1 MHSINPATS
10 PLIFLALALAGC
22 ASTTGSNAPGG
33 ADMAASVVPVEE
45 ARAFAVFD
53 GDTGAELSF
62 EELLER
68 AAGVQV
74 VVLGETHDD
83 AGGHAYQ
90 RAVVEALFERFP
102 GSALALEM
110 LERDEQ
116 DAVNDLAAGLVD
128 AAMFA
133 GDTNSSS
140 WAGEGS
146 WAAWYQPV
154 IDAALEHDGRVIAAN
169 APRRYVR
176 VASRRG
182 YGPLA
187 AVDARRRAY
196 FDFPHGPQPEGYRQR
211 FFELMGGMGHGD
223 GGMDE
228 EMVAKVFRSQSMW
241 DATMAG
247 SIAAAGPST
256 KHKVA
261 LLVGQFHSDFE
272 GGTVAQLRHLLPT
285 VRVLVIS
292 LQPVAAGALAEDD
305 RGRADLVVYTR

>member
-1 MHSINPATS
+1 MQRFNATPS
-10 PLIFLALALAGC
+10 FLILLALSAAGC
-22 ASTTGSNAPGG
+22 ASTGSQGSQPGSSSS
-33 ADMAASVVPVEE
+33 AVMVALED
-45 ARAFAVFD
+45 ARAYPAFD
-53 GDTGAELSF
+53 GSSGARLSF
-62 EELLER
+62 EQVLER
-68 AAGVQV
+68 AAAAHV
-74 VVLGETHDD
+74 VVIGETHDD

-116 DAVNDLAAGLVD
+116 DAVADFEAGLVD
-128 AAMFA
+128 AGMFA
-133 GDTNSSS
+133 TDTNSES

-146 WAAWYQPV
+146 WEAWYQPV

-196 FDFPHGPQPEGYRQR
+196 FDFPHGPQPEGYRER
-211 FFELMGGMGHGD
+211 FFELMGGMGHGE

-228 EMVAKVFRSQSMW
+228 EMVASVFRAQTMW

-247 SIAAAGPST
+247 SVAAAAPGPAR
-256 KHKVA
+256 KVV

-272 GGTVAQLRHLLPT
+272 GGTVAQLRHLLPA
-285 VRVLVIS
+285 VKVLVIS
-292 LQPVAAGALAEDD
+292 LQPAAAGALAADD
-305 RGRADLVVYTR
+305 EGRADLVIYTG